1 MTVLILLRNGQSLA
15 DARQAFAGL
24 LDPELTQTGVAEA
37 HGVADL
43 LTSRG
48 VHVDLAVTSPLARAA
63 QTADAVL
70 ARLGQAGVS
79 RLVSW
84 RLAARDLGCLTGVAK
99 PRAVELFGAESMSQW
114 RFSTDGKPPA
124 ASPERIR
131 ALPWRPDA
139 DVVEH
144 LPFGEGE
151 SLRQVEDRLRPLWED
166 ELRPA
171 LAAGRTVLVVAHTDS
186 LRALRRV
193 VEGRDQDEGDTLR
206 VVPAQPLAYRTDPAG
221 DVIPPALYLENQAAV

>member
-24 LDPELTQTGVAEA
+24 LDPELTVAGVQEA
-37 HGVADL
+37 HNVADL
-43 LTSRG
+43 LTSRN
-48 VHVDLAVTSPLARAA
+48 VHVDLVVTSPLARAV

-70 ARLGQAGVS
+70 ARLGHPETP

-99 PRAVELFGAESMSQW
+99 PRAVEMFGAESMSEW
-114 RFSTDGKPPA
+114 RFSPDGRPPA
-124 ASPERIR
+124 ASPERTR
-131 ALPWRPDA
+131 SLPWRPAD

-151 SLRQVEDRLRPLWED
+151 SLRQVEDRLRPLWEG

-171 LAAGRTVLVVAHTDS
+171 LAASKTVLVIAHTDS

-193 VEGRDQDEGDTLR
+193 VEGREQDSGDTLR
-206 VVPAQPLAYRTDPAG
+206 VVPAQPLAYRTDG
-221 DVIPPALYLENQAAV
+221 SGSVVPPALYLETQAAV

>member
-37 HGVADL
+37 QGVADL

-48 VHVDLAVTSPLARAA
+48 VHVDLAVTSPLARAV

-70 ARLGQAGVS
+70 ARLGRPDVS

-99 PRAVELFGAESMSQW
+99 PRAVERFGAESMAEW
-114 RFSTDGKPPA
+114 RFSTDGHPPA
-124 ASPERIR
+124 ASPERVR
-131 ALPWRPDA
+131 SLPWLPDA
-139 DVVEH
+139 SVVDH

-151 SLRQVEDRLRPLWED
+151 SLRQVEDRLRPLWEND
-166 ELRPA
+166 LRGA

-186 LRALRRV
+186 LRALRRI

-206 VVPAQPLAYRTDPAG
+206 VVPAQPLAYRVDG
-221 DVIPPALYLENQAAV
+221 VGNVIPPALYLETQAAV